1 MKFKVSAYT
10 IWEQGPRPRQEDS
23 IFPAHNGTTSD
34 DRLFLVCDGMGGH
47 SAGDVASSTVCAA
60 LSSSVLASC
69 EAEGEFTDDIFEAAL
84 SAAYDALDA
93 KDNGSPKK
101 MGTTLTFLKL
111 HKAGCTIAHIGD
123 SRVYHLRPGADAAS
137 TEILYQ
143 TEDHS
148 LVNDLVRIGELT
160 PEEAK
165 TSKQRNV
172 ITRAMQPNM
181 ERRSRADLAHS
192 SDIRKGDYFL
202 LCSDGILEQMEDD
215 NLKFIF
221 SDMGGDAQK
230 KIDMLIKVT
239 ADNRDN
245 HSALLVQ
252 ITDVEPEAGD
262 VPIAYEPP
270 KSLRRKVAPVE
281 VEELQVPVS
290 PVAESV
296 PTRGDDGDENNGES
310 TLASLKRYLLPT
322 LAVIVAGL
330 AIYFT
335 YISFVSKDEPKAK
348 AQATAKVDVKPTI
361 NKQSFQENETPKSY
375 KVGDRYAENGV
386 DGLIYSITGE
396 SIYIVDDVAI
406 GAAVKWDDVNIEKP
420 WTLASKDDIGNIISV
435 LSEDKLSLMDS
446 FWYFEG
452 QNEKYVNKSSEE
464 IALAKRERSVK
475 ECFVLKV
482 MGLKNGLPISD
493 EGDVDKEETLK
504 EDQKQ
509 KTTTPQ
515 PSTTSGKETSKEVV
529 ETKTSTTD
537 VQKEGQSEDPQ
548 PTSAVDPASQ
558 TVSAQQV
565 QSTNVETETATNSED
580 TTSDGEAKQSTTDGD
595 TEDNA

>member
-1 MKFKVSAYT
+1 
-10 IWEQGPRPRQEDS
+10 
-23 IFPAHNGTTSD
+23 
-34 DRLFLVCDGMGGH
+34 
-47 SAGDVASSTVCAA
+47 
-60 LSSSVLASC
+60 
-69 EAEGEFTDDIFEAAL
+69 
-84 SAAYDALDA
+84 
-93 KDNGSPKK
+93 
-101 MGTTLTFLKL
+101 
-111 HKAGCTIAHIGD
+111 
-123 SRVYHLRPGADAAS
+123 
-137 TEILYQ
+137 
-143 TEDHS
+143 
-148 LVNDLVRIGELT
+148 
-160 PEEAK
+160 
-165 TSKQRNV
+165 
-172 ITRAMQPNM
+172 
-181 ERRSRADLAHS
+181 
-192 SDIRKGDYFL
+192 
-202 LCSDGILEQMEDD
+202 
-215 NLKFIF
+215 
-221 SDMGGDAQK
+221 
-230 KIDMLIKVT
+230 MLIKVT

-270 KSLRRKVAPVE
+270 KSLRRKVATVE
-281 VEELQVPVS
+281 VEELQVPVT
-290 PVAESV
+290 PVAESE
-296 PTRGDDGDENNGES
+296 PAHGDDGDENNGES

-335 YISFVSKDEPKAK
+335 YVSFVSKDEPKA
-348 AQATAKVDVKPTI
+348 QAEAKVDAKPTI
-361 NKQSFQENETPKSY
+361 NKQSFQEDETPKSY

-386 DGLIYSITGE
+386 DGLIYSISNDAAGE

-452 QNEKYVNKSSEE
+452 QNEKYVNKSGEE

-482 MGLKNGLPISD
+482 MELKNGLPISD
-493 EGDVDKEETLK
+493 EEDVDKEETLK

-509 KTTTPQ
+509 KTTTT
-515 PSTTSGKETSKEVV
+515 PSTKPSVENKVDKTSKEVV

-537 VQKEGQSEDPQ
+537 VQKEGQSEAPQ
-548 PTSAVDPASQ
+548 PTSVADSASQ
-558 TVSAQQV
+558 TGSAQQV
-565 QSTNVETETATNSED
+565 QSTNAVTETVTNPEG
-580 TTSDGEAKQSTTDGD
+580 TTSDGEAKQSTPNGD

>member
-1 MKFKVSAYT
+1 
-10 IWEQGPRPRQEDS
+10 
-23 IFPAHNGTTSD
+23 
-34 DRLFLVCDGMGGH
+34 
-47 SAGDVASSTVCAA
+47 

-69 EAEGEFTDDIFEAAL
+69 EAEGEFTDAIFEAAL

-230 KIDMLIKVT
+230 KVDMLIKVT

-270 KSLRRKVAPVE
+270 KNLRRKVATVE
-281 VEELQVPVS
+281 VEELQVPVT
-290 PVAESV
+290 PVAESE
-296 PTRGDDGDENNGES
+296 PAHGDDSDENNGES

-335 YISFVSKDEPKAK
+335 YISFVSKDEPKA
-348 AQATAKVDVKPTI
+348 QATAKVDVKPTI
-361 NKQSFQENETPKSY
+361 NKQSLQEDETPKSY

-386 DGLIYSITGE
+386 DGLIYSINNDAGE
-396 SIYIVDDVAI
+396 IYIVDDVAI

-452 QNEKYVNKSSEE
+452 QNEKYVNKSGEE

-482 MGLKNGLPISD
+482 MELKNGLPISD
-493 EGDVDKEETLK
+493 EGDVDEEETSTNPD
-504 EDQKQ
+504 E
-509 KTTTPQ
+509 TATTPQ
-515 PSTTSGKETSKEVV
+515 SSTTSGKDTGVKTPKEVV

-565 QSTNVETETATNSED
+565 QSTNVETETATNPVG
-580 TTSDGEAKQSTTDGD
+580 TTSDGEAKQSTPDGD